1 MLSLARGSEV
11 RRQVKVG
18 KEQEFYLKV
27 SLIFYFLWSIVF
39 EVVGWYATILP
50 TRDFTSAVDR
60 QIPLI
65 PEFVW
70 VYVLCYVFPFLP
82 IFVIKDWHRFN
93 RGLLSIILANL
104 SAFLVYLT
112 FPVAFPRPELGQTL
126 SERLLSFIYGVDF
139 YPGAN
144 KLPSLHVT
152 FAWIVYLVCRK
163 QRLNRLGEG
172 LVFFL
177 AGMISISAL
186 FVKQHIVLDV
196 VVGTGWAFAA
206 WMLAGYLYRLLTD
219 THLNAQVGLRQMT
232 RKLVPIF
239 VVFSGILILV
249 ILL

>member
-1 MLSLARGSEV
+1 MSR
-11 RRQVKVG
+11 
-18 KEQEFYLKV
+18 F
-27 SLIFYFLWSIVF
+27 
-39 EVVGWYATILP
+39 
-50 TRDFTSAVDR
+50 
-60 QIPLI
+60 
-65 PEFVW
+65 
-70 VYVLCYVFPFLP
+70 YVLCYVFPLLP

-112 FPVAFPRPELGQTL
+112 LPVAFPRPELGQGL

-152 FAWIVYLVCRK
+152 FAWTVCLVCRK

-186 FVKQHIVLDV
+186 FVKQHIILDV

-206 WMLAGYLYRLLTD
+206 WVSAGYLYRLLID
-219 THLNAQVGLRQMT
+219 PQLNAQVGLRQMT
-232 RKLVPIF
+232 RKLVPVF
-239 VVFSGILILV
+239 VVFSCILILV
-249 ILL
+249 IWL

>member
-1 MLSLARGSEV
+1 M
-11 RRQVKVG
+11 K
-18 KEQEFYLKV
+18 KEQKFYLKV

-39 EVVGWYATILP
+39 EVVGWYAAILP

-70 VYVLCYVFPFLP
+70 VYVLCYVFPLLP
-82 IFVIKDWHRFN
+82 VFVIKDWHRFN
-93 RGLLSIILANL
+93 HGLLSIILANL

-112 FPVAFPRPELGQTL
+112 LPVAFPRPELGQSL
-126 SERLLSFIYGVDF
+126 SEHLLSFIYGVDF

-152 FAWIVYLVCRK
+152 FAWTVYLVCRK

-172 LVFFL
+172 LVLLL
-177 AGMISISAL
+177 AGMITISAL
-186 FVKQHIVLDV
+186 FVKQHIILDV

-206 WMLAGYLYRLLTD
+206 WILAGYLYRLFID
-219 THLNAQVGLRQMT
+219 PHLNAQVGLRQMT

-239 VVFSGILILV
+239 VMFSTILILV
-249 ILL
+249 IWL